1 MYTEFNRKKWILQ
14 KPRKWNVNIKQVP
27 QYHPDYLPLTPFI
40 QKLSFDVWSWAIPHH
55 TATEEGCSSIH
66 SSNDL
71 LGFYAHSLAFDGEE
85 NLLVR
90 TSVTAKEHF
99 INPKF
104 FFKEVVNLC
113 TVIRRNSSIVKSF
126 FIMWDDGWDFLW
138 FEGSQHLPFSQYG
151 NGQVRDLSHKNGVSL
166 YLLYLQS
173 GI

>member
-1 MYTEFNRKKWILQ
+1 MLTSNRFHNIIQ
-14 KPRKWNVNIKQVP
+14 IICPSPRLYRNWALMCDRGPFPII
-27 QYHPDYLPLTPFI
+27 LPL
-40 QKLSFDVWSWAIPHH
+40 KKGVALSILPMIYWGSMR
-55 TATEEGCSSIH
+55 IH
-66 SSNDL
+66 W
-71 LGFYAHSLAFDGEE
+71 HSMVKQ
-85 NLLVR
+85 NLLVT

-113 TVIRRNSSIVKSF
+113 TVICRNSSIVKSF